1 VDEKTNE
8 AAGTISTKLHQDMM
22 KGAARA
28 ATRERE
34 LIEPNSHELEPPNPK
49 RRFTVPKAS
58 TKGKA
63 AAKTKG
69 GGGFGAGK
77 TLTAAERATQ
87 LYADT
92 VSADGICLV
101 QDVLSK
107 ESAEVLLDCVA
118 DELAK
123 AYAAVEEDPS
133 ACVGRFNVPIE
144 TFDPLR
150 GYLLL
155 PLRDEKSV
163 DEGKAKGPLV
173 SALNELL
180 QPGAKLGEIF
190 SALCG
195 GTTAELYDVVA
206 LRTEAGAGRQPI
218 HFDTPYQKIPGLFC
232 AFIAV
237 HDVRYS
243 QGTTVFLPGTH
254 LNTKDRKA
262 FTDGQ
267 HDGRRWDMLSKVE
280 SRYSLLSAGDAAVFD
295 MRTLHAGTANF
306 VEEEGGG
313 QRLLFILTFRN
324 RKAKKELG
332 HLPNLRPAYRN
343 RGITLAEMR
352 EELEKEAP
360 FAGVAASDGL
370 PFGDGLS

>member
-1 VDEKTNE
+1 MAALFVACCLLAPCSALHAAPSARSLFIWPSAARSRPPSLQYGHALGPAPFDDNVDEKTLE

-28 ATRERE
+28 ATKERE
-34 LIEPNSHELEPPNPK
+34 LIAPNTRELEPPNPK
-49 RRFTVPKAS
+49 RRFTVGKAA
-58 TKGKA
+58 TKGKTG
-63 AAKTKG
+63 AKSKG

-77 TLTAAERATQ
+77 ALSAAERATQ

-92 VSADGICLV
+92 VTADGICLV

-107 ESAEVLLDCVA
+107 SSAQVLFDCVA

-123 AYAAVEEDPS
+123 AYAAVEADPAS
-133 ACVGRFNVPIE
+133 CVGRFNVPVE

-163 DEGKAKGPLV
+163 DDGEPRGPLV
-173 SALNELL
+173 SALHELL
-180 QPGAKLGEIF
+180 QPGAKLGQLF

-195 GTTAELYDVVA
+195 GDSAELYDVVA

-218 HFDTPYQKIPGLFC
+218 HFDTPYQKVPGLFC

-262 FTDGQ
+262 FVDGQ
-267 HDGRRWDMLSKVE
+267 HDGRRLEMLSKVQ
-280 SRYSLLSAGDAAVFD
+280 S
-295 MRTLHAGTANF
+295 
-306 VEEEGGG
+306 
-313 QRLLFILTFRN
+313 
-324 RKAKKELG
+324 
-332 HLPNLRPAYRN
+332 
-343 RGITLAEMR
+343 
-352 EELEKEAP
+352 
-360 FAGVAASDGL
+360 
-370 PFGDGLS
+370 

>member
-1 VDEKTNE
+1 MRPRGGGGRRTVEGGGQLLGCEMAGLLVVGCLLAPCSALHAAPSPRTFFIAPSVARSPPPLLQYGHALGPAPFEDNVDEKTNE

-133 ACVGRFNVPIE
+133 TCVGRFNVPIE

-280 SRYSLLSAGDAAVFD
+280 S
-295 MRTLHAGTANF
+295 
-306 VEEEGGG
+306 
-313 QRLLFILTFRN
+313 
-324 RKAKKELG
+324 
-332 HLPNLRPAYRN
+332 
-343 RGITLAEMR
+343 
-352 EELEKEAP
+352 
-360 FAGVAASDGL
+360 
-370 PFGDGLS
+370 